1 MILFMKIAPK
11 NGHVRFGKERTKW
24 IEFIEN
30 VIAFKENQRDFLD
43 NSEVWAYMCG
53 INWYLKNP

>member
-30 VIAFKENQRDFLD
+30 EIAFKENQRDFLD
-43 NSEVWAYMCG
+43 NSDV
-53 INWYLKNP
+53 